1 MATEDDIKLVQ
12 KLNSLKSDELAL
24 NKELRG
30 LSKEQLDTLTKIN
43 GVEDEIAKKA
53 KLLLETQRSTVD
65 YAVAR
70 FEQTEKELEAVKKLL
85 ETEKSRYAQSIIQAE
100 ADKLSRQLREDE
112 IELIKQQI
120 KAGEEADLARL
131 KHLEDLD
138 KKLNSLADNAPDMV
152 QGLFGGDPSKV
163 SNSLKKIGS
172 SIKGELTKKMKD
184 AVLGAESFG
193 GALKAAGSYL
203 AILALIAYAEA
214 AVKLAIELGNVENSF
229 MKATGASEEFASS
242 ITETYAA
249 TRIYTVTAE
258 DASKATQALFNT
270 FTDFTFQN
278 AATRKSLQR
287 TGVMLE
293 KLGISNEKFAQSI
306 QVSTK
311 GLGMSADE
319 AGQSMIDL
327 EKYARELGVSP
338 ERLSQQFLDA
348 SDSLQKLGENGD
360 EAFRDLAAA
369 SKVTALE
376 VNKLLNIV
384 NKFDTFEGAARQAG
398 KLNAALGGNFVNAMD
413 LMMETDPTAR
423 FEQIRDAIL
432 DTGLSFDEM
441 SYYQKNFYKDA
452 LGLESIGDLALSLS
466 GNMDAVSESTK
477 KTQGDW
483 EDAAKRAKEL
493 ASFQDQL
500 KALFAEMV
508 PVLSSVVKGTRSFI
522 TVLTDNAKPIKVV
535 LGLLTIL
542 GSVLLGIGAGWTGFG
557 AAGAGAGITLGL
569 GLLFDSIETGTPG
582 VSALSEIFSGIGDT
596 LGFVWSGITDVWK
609 AIKPLFA
616 GFEVSQSTLEAVG
629 TAFRVIGW
637 ILGVVLIGAII
648 KIVGPLTLLAIK
660 IGLVISAIGKLGNML
675 FKKPFASSFLDGL
688 GKIGSAFT
696 GIATGALE
704 VLNPV
709 KMVTKLV
716 EALGNMF
723 TTVIESIKGFF
734 EILADPVMA
743 DNIMNIGDA
752 ITAIPTR
759 KNLEFVAS
767 MGAAATAG
775 TAAAV
780 VGGVGAAVGGAV
792 GTVSS
797 ALGITSSG
805 QGSPQEITINL
816 MVDRDKLATVVH
828 KINGKASS
836 NAIAGRG

>member
-1 MATEDDIKLVQ
+1 
-12 KLNSLKSDELAL
+12 
-24 NKELRG
+24 
-30 LSKEQLDTLTKIN
+30 
-43 GVEDEIAKKA
+43 
-53 KLLLETQRSTVD
+53 
-65 YAVAR
+65 
-70 FEQTEKELEAVKKLL
+70 
-85 ETEKSRYAQSIIQAE
+85 
-100 ADKLSRQLREDE
+100 
-112 IELIKQQI
+112 
-120 KAGEEADLARL
+120 
-131 KHLEDLD
+131 
-138 KKLNSLADNAPDMV
+138 MV

-229 MKATGASEEFASS
+229 MKATGASEEFATS

-258 DASKATQALFNT
+258 DAGKATQALFNT

-278 AATRKSLQR
+278 TTTRKSLQR
-287 TGVMLE
+287 TGAILE

-369 SKVTALE
+369 SKVTGLE
-376 VNKLLNIV
+376 VSKLLNIV
-384 NKFDTFEGAARQAG
+384 NKFDTFERAARQAG

-423 FEQIRDAIL
+423 FEMIRDSIL

-477 KTQGDW
+477 KTQGDY
-483 EDAAKRAKEL
+483 EEAAKRAKTL
-493 ASFQDQL
+493 ASFQEQL

-508 PVLSSVVKGTRSFI
+508 PVLSSVVRGIRNFV
-522 TVLTDNAKPIKVV
+522 TVLTDNAKTIKVV
-535 LGLLTIL
+535 AGLFSVIV
-542 GSVLLGIGAGWTGFG
+542 GAVLLFTGAGTVGG
-557 AAGAGAGITLGL
+557 IAAVTLGM
-569 GLLFDSIETGTPG
+569 GMLFDSIETGTPG

-596 LGFVWSGITDVWK
+596 LTFVWSGITDLWK
-609 AIKPLFA
+609 VIKPLFDGIGA
-616 GFEVSQSTLEAVG
+616 FLPEGEAMGTLFKWIGRIIGVG
-629 TAFRVIGW
+629 
-637 ILGVVLIGAII
+637 LIGAIMT
-648 KIVGPLTLLAIK
+648 IVGPLTLLASG
-660 IGLVISAIGKLGNML
+660 IGLVMSAIGKLGNML

-696 GIATGALE
+696 GIATGALD

-723 TTVIESIKGFF
+723 KTVIENIKGFF
-734 EILADPVMA
+734 EILANPVMA
-743 DNIMNIGDA
+743 ENIMNIGDA

-792 GTVSS
+792 DTVSS